1 MSHVFVNGPASWNTL
16 VEVEALPDPVSQTI
30 FASGHRDGLGG
41 TSAGKA
47 VSLAAL
53 GVDVVLRTVLGD
65 DEHGSLVR
73 AALAHDRIRLQVV
86 EASTGETERH
96 LNLMAADGGRLSI
109 YLALPTA
116 APPADP
122 AAGLRGARVAVLDL
136 AAGSLPLIA
145 EARALGVPV
154 WCDVHDDDGRQEF
167 QRPFADGADVVVV
180 SEARLDDPRA
190 YLVDRVSRGARLAVC
205 TRGARGAIALDA
217 QGWIE
222 VGTAPVR
229 SVVDT
234 NGAGDGFVAGMIASH
249 LAGGT
254 TLESLALGAATGA
267 IAVTTTELGAR
278 SATPE
283 RAAALARRVDVRR
296 V

>member
-1 MSHVFVNGPASWNTL
+1 MSHVFVNGPAAWNTL

-53 GVDVVLRTVLGD
+53 GVDVVLQTVLGD

-86 EASTGETERH
+86 EASTGLTERH

-109 YLALPTA
+109 YLELPSA
-116 APPADP
+116 APLADP
-122 AAGLRGARVAVLDL
+122 AAGLRGAQAAVLDL
-136 AAGSLPLIA
+136 AASSLPLIA
-145 EARALGVPV
+145 AAKTLGVPA
-154 WCDVHDDDGRQEF
+154 WCDVHDDDGHQDF

-205 TRGARGAIALDA
+205 TRGARGALALDA

-222 VGTAPVR
+222 VGPAPVGL
-229 SVVDT
+229 VVDT

-283 RAAALARRVDVRR
+283 QAAALARRVDVRR